1 MFQKIKNKRIKIT
14 LIVVTIICLIIL
26 IRVFYLQLFSYN
38 KLNRLATSLWQRN
51 LPITAERGEILD
63 RNGKVLATN
72 ITTTTIYVVPNQ
84 IKNKEEVA
92 QKLSQVLNKDYDK
105 ILKHLTKRTY
115 LEKLNP
121 EGRQLDSKTA
131 DKINELNLDG
141 VYLMKESKR
150 YYPYGEVLAHVLG
163 YVGIDNQGL
172 SGLELQYDK
181 YLSGKDGSIKYTS
194 DGKGNRLT
202 NKEVYEKP
210 QDGMDITLTIDI
222 DIQLALERELS
233 NASTKYNPDESLG
246 LVMNPNTGEVIAM
259 ASNPSFDPNTY
270 KNYDSTIINRN
281 LPIWKNYEPGSTF
294 KIITLAASIEE
305 KTINLFEDHF
315 HDGGAIHVEGARI
328 KCWKAGGHGSQTF
341 LNVVENSCNPG
352 FVVMGQKLG
361 KDRLYNYV
369 EKFGFT
375 NKTGIDLNGESKGIM
390 FKKENIGPVEQATI
404 SFGQG
409 ISVTPIQQ
417 VTGVSAAVNGGL
429 LYEPYVVKYIEEPE
443 THDIIKENQ
452 PESKGRVIKEES
464 SELVRY
470 ALESVVS
477 SGTGKNAY
485 IENYRIGGK
494 TGTAQKVKDGR
505 YMSGNYIV
513 SFIGVLPVDKPEY
526 IVYIAI
532 DYPKGITQY
541 GGTVS
546 APIAK
551 SVMKSIID
559 IKNIPPSKEV
569 TPREYTWLDQKY
581 IKLPNVIG
589 QNIKEAKKTLKGF
602 KIEYSG
608 TGEKIIYQEPEPDI
622 FVKENSTIKVLLG

>member
-1 MFQKIKNKRIKIT
+1 M
-14 LIVVTIICLIIL
+14 
-26 IRVFYLQLFSYN
+26 
-38 KLNRLATSLWQRN
+38 
-51 LPITAERGEILD
+51 LP
-63 RNGKVLATN
+63 
-72 ITTTTIYVVPNQ
+72 Q
-84 IKNKEEVA
+84 
-92 QKLSQVLNKDYDK
+92 
-105 ILKHLTKRTY
+105 
-115 LEKLNP
+115 
-121 EGRQLDSKTA
+121 
-131 DKINELNLDG
+131 
-141 VYLMKESKR
+141 
-150 YYPYGEVLAHVLG
+150 
-163 YVGIDNQGL
+163 
-172 SGLELQYDK
+172 
-181 YLSGKDGSIKYTS
+181 
-194 DGKGNRLT
+194 
-202 NKEVYEKP
+202 
-210 QDGMDITLTIDI
+210 
-222 DIQLALERELS
+222 
-233 NASTKYNPDESLG
+233 
-246 LVMNPNTGEVIAM
+246 
-259 ASNPSFDPNTY
+259 
-270 KNYDSTIINRN
+270 
-281 LPIWKNYEPGSTF
+281 
-294 KIITLAASIEE
+294 
-305 KTINLFEDHF
+305 
-315 HDGGAIHVEGARI
+315 
-328 KCWKAGGHGSQTF
+328 
-341 LNVVENSCNPG
+341 
-352 FVVMGQKLG
+352 
-361 KDRLYNYV
+361 
-369 EKFGFT
+369 
-375 NKTGIDLNGESKGIM
+375 
-390 FKKENIGPVEQATI
+390 
-404 SFGQG
+404 
-409 ISVTPIQQ
+409 
-417 VTGVSAAVNGGL
+417 
-429 LYEPYVVKYIEEPE
+429 YEPYVVKYIEEPE

-532 DYPKGITQY
+532 DYPKGFTQY